1 MTHMN
6 KRLIGSGVAMLVA
19 LAAAGTTVGAG
30 MASNGTAS
38 DGPLS
43 CAIETSRSGGA
54 IAIESTATSTR
65 AASGSY
71 SFSVRGGGTDIRQGG
86 EFEADAGETVALGT
100 IMLDGGSYDL
110 KLEVSSGGRSASCSQ
125 RIG

>member
-1 MTHMN
+1 MTHMT
-6 KRLIGSGVAMLVA
+6 RRFTGAGAAMLVG
-19 LAAAGTTVGAG
+19 LAAAAATIGASQ
-30 MASNGTAS
+30 ASVS

-54 IAIESTATSTR
+54 IAIESIARTER

-86 EFEADAGETVALGT
+86 EFDAGAGETVTLGEV
-100 IMLDGGSYDL
+100 MLGGGSYDL
-110 KLEVSSGGRSASCSQ
+110 RLEVSAGGRSVTCAQ